1 MLALRMEGAHGED
14 PTVAPRSG
22 EHTWAASL
30 RGDEDLGPA
39 TTRTCLLQ
47 QPRARKRVSNFR
59 REQSRADTS
68 ATVSCDPEQRT
79 GRQSPDAQELSR
91 CGRRWK
97 RLRARRLA
105 RGAQRTRPARFPCG
119 HDPRL
124 HPLFSATSQP
134 IGAEQSRGPCPT
146 YAKTCANHYENNG
159 QLIEQW
165 AKVLTRLLAK
175 RGAQRPVARNSHLLS
190 HQECNGDGS
199 GWRRTRSARLA
210 GEADGPRVAATR
222 GAAAGADRRQTLRA
236 LREHEQ
242 SRARGLG
249 PPGGHSHAPRTRP
262 RPQPGPAATP
272 TATEPRPPHGH
283 THRHTPQTRPA
294 DTPHRHTR
302 WTQSMENLTPFTG
315 LWVSP
320 VVKTSQKRE
329 RPQRVATRTDEK
341 TTHLNEGLL
350 ERSEDTTTA
359 RGTCPARGGRRPAKP
374 RRHEPIDANCRVRS
388 LRPGRP
394 RGVLRLDLDA
404 EPVVRLLCENA
415 PNCALMTLPF
425 LSVPM
430 LSLNNMFT

>member
-22 EHTWAASL
+22 EHTWAASQ

-105 RGAQRTRPARFPCG
+105 RGSQRTRPARFPCG

-159 QLIEQW
+159 QLIAVGEGLDQ
-165 AKVLTRLLAK
+165 APCKE
-175 RGAQRPVARNSHLLS
+175 GRPAA
-190 HQECNGDGS
+190 GS
-199 GWRRTRSARLA
+199 QKLPPSQSSGMQWRRKRLA
-210 GEADGPRVAATR
+210 PH
-222 GAAAGADRRQTLRA
+222 A
-236 LREHEQ
+236 L
-242 SRARGLG
+242 SSASW
-249 PPGGHSHAPRTRP
+249 GG
-262 RPQPGPAATP
+262 
-272 TATEPRPPHGH
+272 
-283 THRHTPQTRPA
+283 
-294 DTPHRHTR
+294 
-302 WTQSMENLTPFTG
+302 
-315 LWVSP
+315 
-320 VVKTSQKRE
+320 
-329 RPQRVATRTDEK
+329 
-341 TTHLNEGLL
+341 
-350 ERSEDTTTA
+350 
-359 RGTCPARGGRRPAKP
+359 
-374 RRHEPIDANCRVRS
+374 
-388 LRPGRP
+388 
-394 RGVLRLDLDA
+394 
-404 EPVVRLLCENA
+404 
-415 PNCALMTLPF
+415 
-425 LSVPM
+425 
-430 LSLNNMFT
+430 

>member
-1 MLALRMEGAHGED
+1 MLLALRMEGAHGED

-22 EHTWAASL
+22 EHTWAASQ

-262 RPQPGPAATP
+262 HPRPRPADKATPTASPAATP
-272 TATEPRPPHGH
+272 TAT
-283 THRHTPQTRPA
+283 A
-294 DTPHRHTR
+294 
-302 WTQSMENLTPFTG
+302 
-315 LWVSP
+315 
-320 VVKTSQKRE
+320 
-329 RPQRVATRTDEK
+329 
-341 TTHLNEGLL
+341 
-350 ERSEDTTTA
+350 
-359 RGTCPARGGRRPAKP
+359 
-374 RRHEPIDANCRVRS
+374 RRHAPLTRLTDALGGHRAWRV
-388 LRPGRP
+388 
-394 RGVLRLDLDA
+394 
-404 EPVVRLLCENA
+404 
-415 PNCALMTLPF
+415 
-425 LSVPM
+425 
-430 LSLNNMFT
+430 

>member
-1 MLALRMEGAHGED
+1 MLLALRMEGAHGED

-22 EHTWAASL
+22 EHTWAASQ

-59 REQSRADTS
+59 REQSQADTS

-222 GAAAGADRRQTLRA
+222 GAAAGADRGKCSERFGSTSKAEHAAWAHPVDTATPRGQGHAHSQA
-236 LREHEQ
+236 L
-242 SRARGLG
+242 
-249 PPGGHSHAPRTRP
+249 RP
-262 RPQPGPAATP
+262 RPQPRSPAP
-272 TATEPRPPHGH
+272 TRPHPPPH
-283 THRHTPQTRPA
+283 PA
-294 DTPHRHTR
+294 DTPR
-302 WTQSMENLTPFTG
+302 
-315 LWVSP
+315 
-320 VVKTSQKRE
+320 
-329 RPQRVATRTDEK
+329 
-341 TTHLNEGLL
+341 
-350 ERSEDTTTA
+350 
-359 RGTCPARGGRRPAKP
+359 
-374 RRHEPIDANCRVRS
+374 
-388 LRPGRP
+388 
-394 RGVLRLDLDA
+394 
-404 EPVVRLLCENA
+404 
-415 PNCALMTLPF
+415 
-425 LSVPM
+425 
-430 LSLNNMFT
+430 